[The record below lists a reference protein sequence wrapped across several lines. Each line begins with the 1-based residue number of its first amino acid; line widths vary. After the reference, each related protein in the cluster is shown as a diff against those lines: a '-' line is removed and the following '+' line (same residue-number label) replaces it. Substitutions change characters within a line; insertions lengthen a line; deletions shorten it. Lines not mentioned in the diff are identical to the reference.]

1 MMNNSHDFAHTN
13 SEVMIVMKNKIT
25 GWLQNRTVLA
35 ALLLL
40 LVAGTAVAGIAALR
54 KGSTAQEQ
62 DPGSG
67 YALETREGEETAD
80 HQSVELESVE
90 EYMQIPVQSDEI
102 NAVVSSGKDK
112 KTAEDEAAALE
123 KIQNSGLVSSSKN
136 KPVEEPEEAADPEAM
151 AEEME
156 APEEMPA
163 NAEAAGI
170 FFTNASRMAWPVE
183 GNVILD
189 YSMDT
194 TTYFS
199 TLKQYKCNPGLLIQS
214 EPGTQVQAAVA
225 GYVNVIGYDEEIGN
239 YIVMDLGGEYSLIYG
254 QLEDIQVALNQV
266 VEAGTVLGT
275 VAEPTKYYVVE
286 GPNLYLELR
295 YQENPVDPLDYIR

>member
-1 MMNNSHDFAHTN
+1 MNNSHDFAHTN

-25 GWLQNRTVLA
+25 EWLQNRTVLA

-40 LVAGTAVAGIAALR
+40 LVAGTAVAGIAAMR
-54 KGSTAQEQ
+54 NGSTAQEQ
-62 DPGSG
+62 DSGSG
-67 YALETREGEETAD
+67 YALETREDEEEAD
-80 HQSVELESVE
+80 HQSVEKESVE
-90 EYMQIPVQSDEI
+90 EYMQIPVQSNEI
-102 NAVVSSGKDK
+102 NAVVSSDANKN
-112 KTAEDEAAALE
+112 TADSDASDLE
-123 KIQNSGLVSSSKN
+123 KIKNSGLVSAGRN
-136 KPVEEPEEAADPEAM
+136 TQVEEPEEAAAPDAL
-151 AEEME
+151 AEGME
-156 APEEMPA
+156 EPEELPA

-170 FFTNASRMAWPVE
+170 FFSHVSTMTWPVE

-199 TLKQYKCNPGLLIQS
+199 TLKQYKCNPGILIQS
-214 EPGTQVQAAVA
+214 EPGTEVLAAAA

-239 YIVMDLGGEYSLIYG
+239 YIMMDLGGEYSLIYG
-254 QLEDIQVALNQV
+254 QLEEINVDLNQV
-266 VEAGTVLGT
+266 VEAGTVLGV